1 MKRILLLAAIH
12 ALIINQYNKDAKGKL
27 FSGAQK
33 KTFPKNISS
42 SQEPA
47 QFTDPSN
54 RDYANVVF
62 LSADSSRRPHRLS
75 MRQ

>member
-27 FSGAQK
+27 FSGDQK
-33 KTFPKNISS
+33 KAFPKNITS
-42 SQEPA
+42 SQQPA
-47 QFTDPSN
+47 QFAEPAN

-62 LSADSSRRPHRLS
+62 LSPDSSRLNRLS
-75 MRQ
+75 LRQ